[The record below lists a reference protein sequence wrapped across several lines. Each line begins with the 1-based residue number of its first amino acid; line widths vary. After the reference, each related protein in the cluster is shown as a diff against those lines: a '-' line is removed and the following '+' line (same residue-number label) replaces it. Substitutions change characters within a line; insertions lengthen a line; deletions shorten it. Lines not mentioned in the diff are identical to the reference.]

1 MKLHEVLFAPCLS
14 ARPLFS
20 CHRSIAHASARASV
34 TGLLLVRHWS
44 VAGLSLVCHWSVVGL
59 LGSWPLVRVADRASL
74 VHPSCIPRASL
85 VRRSCVTRLPVPLS
99 AGLLLV
105 RRWPWPLLCL
115 LLSRCSACLS
125 VCWPVA
131 FLSLVCLLARRCWSV
146 ADVSLV
152 CLLVHHWLSLSC
164 TCSGSPVYRSSI
176 CSCVCSCIV
185 HPSLIHLF
193 VRLLVHR
200 SSIAHPSA
208 RASVRVRF
216 ACRWS
221 VTPLSHES
229 VTRLSVRSSL
239 VCLLVQLLG
248 SWSLPRGWSA
258 TRLSPIRRWSWPLVH
273 LLVRRA
279 LLCPLLCPLLSC
291 LLFCHQSVCSGHGR
305 WLAHPLV
312 VCCSCVIGHGR
323 RSATHAPLVCLLVF
337 PAARLPVALPL
348 VRRCSA
354 CWSVCWCVAG
364 LSVGASLVHL
374 LVHHWS
380 ICSCITGLSATL
392 PLVCLLVRRSSI
404 CSGHVTRASDHPSG
418 SASLVA
424 YSSPLVCWSFCSGHG
439 RCFVARPSARLSLAR
454 PSARL
459 SLARP
464 SARLSLARL
473 LESWSRVL
481 PLVCLL
487 ACHSSIRSGHVTR
500 ASARVVVA
508 RASDRVVA
516 TGLLVRGWSAV
527 RASLAMVVDLSLV
540 HRSCVCST
548 RRWCVVGVL
557 LMCN

>member
-1 MKLHEVLFAPCLS
+1 MSTTSEDEASGMKLHEVLFAPCLS

-74 VHPSCIPRASL
+74 VHPSCIARASL
-85 VRRSCVTRLPVPLS
+85 VRHSSACSSFCWSAARPSLAMAVALPVAL
-99 AGLLLV
+99 
-105 RRWPWPLLCL
+105 PLLRL
-115 LLSRCSACLS
+115 
-125 VCWPVA
+125 
-131 FLSLVCLLARRCWSV
+131 LVCLLARRF
-146 ADVSLV
+146 LV
-152 CLLVHHWLSLSC
+152 TRLSAGPSLLVRRC
-164 TCSGSPVYRSSI
+164 
-176 CSCVCSCIV
+176 CIV
-185 HPSLIHLF
+185 GLPACPSLAVAVLYLFRVTGLSLIHLL

-200 SSIAHPSA
+200 SSIAHPSVRPSA
-208 RASVRVRF
+208 RASLIHRSSICSCVCSSQVCLSLVRHSSLSRV
-216 ACRWS
+216 
-221 VTPLSHES
+221 SHES
-229 VTRLSVRSSL
+229 LTGLSVRSSL

-374 LVHHWS
+374 FVHHWS
-380 ICSCITGLSATL
+380 ICYSAAGLSA
-392 PLVCLLVRRSSI
+392 RS
-404 CSGHVTRASDHPSG
+404 
-418 SASLVA
+418 
-424 YSSPLVCWSFCSGHG
+424 
-439 RCFVARPSARLSLAR
+439 
-454 PSARL
+454 
-459 SLARP
+459 
-464 SARLSLARL
+464 
-473 LESWSRVL
+473 
-481 PLVCLL
+481 
-487 ACHSSIRSGHVTR
+487 
-500 ASARVVVA
+500 
-508 RASDRVVA
+508 
-516 TGLLVRGWSAV
+516 
-527 RASLAMVVDLSLV
+527 SLV
-540 HRSCVCST
+540 HMFGSCHSCV
-548 RRWCVVGVL
+548 
-557 LMCN
+557 